1 MKVEFDNEYENI
13 GGENLHLRRYDK
25 HKYCLF
31 TDGAGTNSEIFIVEP
46 HWHEWLEII
55 YIIEGEMRVIT
66 PKGTLDI
73 NQDNLVVIG
82 MQTLH
87 KIEGNLGDYRY
98 QCLHVNIGFILQN
111 MSPALLDDKMFL
123 IEDKTKALQYFSDI
137 IRLMNHDDIVSQ
149 LKYKADI
156 LNLLSICLQDSHT
169 NIDNERGE
177 VNDIFSDILFYI
189 STHYQEDLSL
199 QELSEQFGYTT
210 QHISLL
216 FKKNLDT
223 TYYTYLTKLRLDRA
237 KFLLMTTNKR
247 NIDIAIECG
256 FSSEH
261 SLISHFKKNFSE
273 TPSQFRKKNMIVS

>member
-13 GGENLHLRRYDK
+13 GDENLHLRRYDK

-31 TDGAGTNSEIFIVEP
+31 TDGAGTNIEP
-46 HWHEWLEII
+46 YIIEHHWHEWLEII
-55 YIIEGEMRVIT
+55 YNIEGEMSVVT
-66 PKGTLDI
+66 PQGTLKVDCG
-73 NQDNLVVIG
+73 NLVVIG

-87 KIEGNLGDYRY
+87 GIEGELGDYRY

-111 MSPALLDDKMFL
+111 MSPTLLDDKIFL
-123 IEDKTKALQYFSDI
+123 IEDKQKALQYFSDI
-137 IRLMNHDDIVSQ
+137 IRLMKHDDIISQ
-149 LKYKADI
+149 LKYKANI
-156 LNLLSICLQDSHT
+156 LNLLSVCLQDSHT
-169 NIDNERGE
+169 NIESVKGE
-177 VNDIFSDILFYI
+177 VNDVFSDILFYI

-199 QELSEQFGYTT
+199 QELSKQFGYTT

-261 SLISHFKKNFSE
+261 SLISHFKKNFGE
-273 TPSQFRKKNMIVS
+273 TPSQFRKKSVIMS